1 MSLKGAHIYT
11 GRFGLIALGCGL
23 WVSWASFDSPALVC
37 LEPWLWDPIYPGD
50 TLLLISGLQ
59 EAN

>member
-37 LEPWLWDPIYPGD
+37 LEPWL
-50 TLLLISGLQ
+50 
-59 EAN
+59 